1 MVKKSILSAVTA
13 VAVLTTGS
21 MAFDVIEDG
30 TIVTKDFKVSSA
42 YDKGVVTGP
51 ELKLSATQ
59 KGDALIFPAFKQSTA
74 TTDADRMGWETEA
87 VIRNNSDKAVIA
99 KVTFHAAAD
108 SQEIFDF
115 NIYLSGHDAFR
126 FTMKDG
132 NVITT
137 DGSIVD
143 NSTLSDPQNGSLNDE
158 AEMNVDGVEYQIN
171 QKTITVDSGYFT
183 VIAMAEA
190 DKDYHKN
197 HKGLYLDYRTL
208 LDECRPEWR
217 DAYYS
222 GIETGVVIFNKGL
235 DSDQVLDRNDSIAS
249 PNVSEACDNP
259 ATKYMNADF
268 FDPRPEVLMGTLRLY
283 NPLNDKRDLVIPAT
297 AISNMTDCN
306 TTAYAV
312 DNGDATVSNCALT
325 NRPDQRADG
334 TMMLYL
340 EAELGNLADRNI
352 LAGKYI
358 ESNVRKDAETFLVTY
373 ADYSYDNSKLNST
386 AKTEKADNTL
396 LVTQPFKRTLIQ
408 LGNDDKYWELTDT
421 IRAGVGTFEVPSSF
435 SYSLWDEAERN
446 CATNDNLYVP
456 TSPYT
461 STDST
466 SSCTKK
472 YPDELAVL
480 NNLQDLADNTPYFQE
495 ATTRGFAK
503 VPFLGAAGKGIPAV
517 VTQMIGTEVGGEAQA
532 NWIYASVD
540 RPVIAEEKTTYFR
553 GYDFESDDAIK
564 TGLDYIDGT
573 RDFDLRNVQNNR
585 DVLVTRENSLD
596 NVPSFDADATVK

>member
-1 MVKKSILSAVTA
+1 M
-13 VAVLTTGS
+13 
-21 MAFDVIEDG
+21 
-30 TIVTKDFKVSSA
+30 
-42 YDKGVVTGP
+42 
-51 ELKLSATQ
+51 
-59 KGDALIFPAFKQSTA
+59 
-74 TTDADRMGWETEA
+74 
-87 VIRNNSDKAVIA
+87 
-99 KVTFHAAAD
+99 TF
-108 SQEIFDF
+108 
-115 NIYLSGHDAFR
+115 
-126 FTMKDG
+126 
-132 NVITT
+132 
-137 DGSIVD
+137 
-143 NSTLSDPQNGSLNDE
+143 
-158 AEMNVDGVEYQIN
+158 
-171 QKTITVDSGYFT
+171 DSGYFS

-222 GIETGVVIFNKGL
+222 GIQDGVVIFNKGL
-235 DSDQVLDRNDSIAS
+235 DSDQVLDRGDSISS

-408 LGNDDKYWELTDT
+408 LGNDDGYWELTDT